1 MALNVRSVLM
11 SDKRETEGWFPL
23 SHNFSLRTHVKF
35 TLVNE
40 IEAITEKN
48 YCTCTCY
55 RSLIN
60 MNNSTEFAPCPRE
73 VSTLFIT
80 ITSVISF
87 VACTGNV
94 LVTVTFFSTPRLRT
108 STNVY
113 IVNMAISDIFGSCF
127 NWLLYAVEGMLT
139 SRTLISGHSA
149 PILCKVG
156 MYSRAVSQLVSVL
169 SLVLTTFDRYIAVVF
184 PLKEISFGMEQ
195 GRVRPTLS
203 LFTWLIALACG
214 CPYILYAE
222 VVKVDKVDDQTF
234 CTTMWNS
241 KLVATIF
248 SGVSFL
254 LFYCIPLITFA
265 ILYSRILKALRE
277 RPATQNAT
285 RGKIK
290 NHKQN
295 QHKNV
300 TKILISIVVT
310 FFVCWTPLC
319 VYLNLKLFRPNLFLK
334 DKCHIIAALFFY
346 IFPTLNTAINPLILF
361 VFSTNFRIALVN
373 LITSK
378 ENIIHPSLDKRVRPL
393 HINTVQMSE
402 LH

>member
-1 MALNVRSVLM
+1 
-11 SDKRETEGWFPL
+11 
-23 SHNFSLRTHVKF
+23 
-35 TLVNE
+35 
-40 IEAITEKN
+40 
-48 YCTCTCY
+48 
-55 RSLIN
+55 
-60 MNNSTEFAPCPRE
+60 MNNSTEFTSCSRE

-87 VACTGNV
+87 VAFTGNL
-94 LVTVTFFSTPRLRT
+94 LVTATFFSTPSLRT
-108 STNVY
+108 STNFY

-139 SRTLISGHSA
+139 SRTLINGHSA

-169 SLVLTTFDRYIAVVF
+169 SLVLIAFDRYIAVVF
-184 PLKEISFGMEQ
+184 PLKEISFGMEK
-195 GRVRPTLS
+195 GRVRLTLS
-203 LFTWLIALACG
+203 LFTWLIALAYG

-222 VVKVDKVDDQTF
+222 VVKVDDQTF
-234 CTTMWNS
+234 CRALWNS
-241 KLVATIF
+241 KLVVAIF
-248 SGVSFL
+248 NGVGFL
-254 LFYCIPLITFA
+254 LFYCIPLIIIA
-265 ILYSRILKALRE
+265 ILYSRILKALKE
-277 RPATQNAT
+277 RPATQNAAG
-285 RGKIK
+285 GKMK
-290 NHKQN
+290 NHKKN
-295 QHKNV
+295 QHKKV

-319 VYLNLKLFRPNLFLK
+319 VYLTLKMFRPNLFLK
-334 DKCHIIAALFFY
+334 DKCHIIVALFFY

-378 ENIIHPSLDKRVRPL
+378 ENIIYPSLDKRVRPL